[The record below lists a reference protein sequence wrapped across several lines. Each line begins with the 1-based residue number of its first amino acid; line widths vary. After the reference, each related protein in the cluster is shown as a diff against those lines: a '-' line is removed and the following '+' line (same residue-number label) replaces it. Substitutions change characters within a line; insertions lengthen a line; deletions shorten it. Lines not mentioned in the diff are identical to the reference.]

1 MKSPW
6 HPALS
11 SAPSAWVLPLMEQ
24 DGNMSLHVPGG
35 GKWTQ
40 KPPPLDPPGLL
51 VQVPT
56 QEEPPVI
63 PTLASAL

>member
-1 MKSPW
+1 
-6 HPALS
+6 
-11 SAPSAWVLPLMEQ
+11 MEQ
-24 DGNMSLHVPGG
+24 DGNMSLHMPGG

-51 VQVPT
+51 VRVPT

-63 PTLASAL
+63 PTPASAL

>member
-6 HPALS
+6 HPGLS

-35 GKWTQ
+35 KWTQ

-51 VQVPT
+51 VRVPT

-63 PTLASAL
+63 PTPASAL